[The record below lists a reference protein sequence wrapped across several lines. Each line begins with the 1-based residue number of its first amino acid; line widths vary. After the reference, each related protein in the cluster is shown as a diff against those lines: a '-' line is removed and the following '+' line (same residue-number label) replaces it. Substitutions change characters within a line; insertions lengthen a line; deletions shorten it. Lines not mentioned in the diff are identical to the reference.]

1 MSEARRTA
9 PVRTD
14 KTDAPASDDYDV
26 VVVGGGASGLAA
38 AVFTARY
45 GLDTVVLDRGVS
57 AIRRCY
63 AVENYPG
70 FLGIDPESF
79 LSLARGHVR
88 YEGGEVVDRHVRR
101 VEREDG
107 AFRVRTDGD
116 DGDEGA
122 ALRADYVVAATAYD
136 ADYLAGLRDGEFH
149 GEGDHP
155 VDADEA
161 TGRTD
166 VDGLYVAG
174 WLSGDPHQVVISAG
188 HGARVAKSLVRDHR
202 VNEEGF
208 WEEVAQFWDW
218 CVEEGTYGGE
228 DWEAHVGEWI
238 DERIPEDR
246 DLDEDRIAA
255 VRRAI
260 KEERRDIQTPA
271 AERAE
276 RLRDA
281 RALLDEVVS
290 EEIPEPTS
298 PDAE

>member
-1 MSEARRTA
+1 MEKTSETESTA

-14 KTDAPASDDYDV
+14 KVDAPADEEYEV
-26 VVVGGGASGLAA
+26 AVVGGGASGLAA

-45 GLDTVVLDRGVS
+45 GLDTVVLDRGAS

-63 AVENYPG
+63 AVENYLG

-79 LSLARGHVR
+79 LALARGHIR
-88 YEGGEVVDRHVRR
+88 YEGGEVVDRQVRR

-107 AFRVRTDGD
+107 AFHVRTDGD
-116 DGDEGA
+116 AGA
-122 ALRADYVVAATAYD
+122 DLCADYVVAATAYD

-149 GEGDHP
+149 DEGDHP

-174 WLSGDPHQVVISAG
+174 WLSGGPHQVLISAG
-188 HGARVAKSLVRDHR
+188 HGARVAKALVRDYR

-208 WEEVAQFWDW
+208 WEEVAPFWDW
-218 CVEEGTYGGE
+218 CAEEGTYGGE
-228 DWEAHVGEWI
+228 EWEAHVDEWI

-246 DLDEDRIAA
+246 DLDEERVAA

-260 KEERRDIQTPA
+260 KEERLDIEATM
-271 AERAE
+271 AERTE

-281 RALLDEVVS
+281 RDLIDDVLGEG
-290 EEIPEPTS
+290 IPQSAT